1 MNQRWQVGDY
11 FYWWH
16 TPLLRRLLLRP
27 LGQLFS
33 DNDLEG
39 VYGGG
44 KQFDIMRNPLEQTLS
59 FSPLTSH
66 D

>member
-1 MNQRWQVGDY
+1 MAGWGLFLVVTT
-11 FYWWH
+11 
-16 TPLLRRLLLRP
+16 TPPLRQMHLRP
-27 LGQLFS
+27 LGKLFS
-33 DNDLEG
+33 DDDLVV

-59 FSPLTSH
+59 FYPLTSH